1 MRNKIIT
8 NYFVLILVTL
18 FIFIIIIN
26 KHSSIPNIN
35 EAVIFC
41 SDVANDIWIDEERT
55 FQDKCVDDFMSGNI
69 GSSIFEVFNM
79 IDWRNT

>member
-1 MRNKIIT
+1 MKNKIIT

-18 FIFIIIIN
+18 IIFIIIN

-69 GSSIFEVFNM
+69 RSSIFEVFNM